1 MRGVTLLLEML
12 QQQTIIDLCN
22 GLGAEV
28 RLGVSMATSQSGLS
42 RRQRHVCHVRNKEQQ
57 F

>member
-1 MRGVTLLLEML
+1 MRGVILLLEML

-28 RLGVSMATSQSGLS
+28 RLGVSMVTSQSGLS
-42 RRQRHVCHVRNKEQQ
+42 LRHKRVCHVRNKEQQ